1 MNVALL
7 SQPQRELR
15 AYLQRVAGDGG
26 TVETPGEASTFIRRL
41 RSAGVLGSTVIAGVA
56 GGVKAG
62 TLYSIIGPDL
72 DVTRGTVKNRVNRAG
87 VLSEVASG
95 VPATDFAGGV
105 LRGTTVEPSA
115 VNQIRNNT
123 MQGAVVGVVGS
134 GGALPTNW
142 AIINVRGLAVE
153 VVSIGSE
160 IGVDYID
167 IRLNG
172 TATSTG
178 NAEIRLEGLSQI
190 AASSGQTWNF
200 SSYVKNI
207 ANVDASAFLGLVQR
221 TNTTIFV
228 TRTIVDNINTGALSR
243 FNVSG
248 SISDGTVAFVVP
260 QVGATVNNGQSYDFT
275 IRIGLP
281 QMELGSVATSVIK
294 TTGSAQP
301 RNADVITKTGLGS
314 VLPQTEGWVYAE
326 VDYTNGGAV
335 KRYLTISSENNSNN
349 LVDVIFNA
357 SNALV
362 CRTRQNSFNVGEI
375 TTGSLAFG
383 RYKILYRFA
392 NNHFAMYANG
402 QKIGE
407 ILSGSVSFPIPLQ
420 RIAFA
425 NANTT
430 SDYPN
435 DPIHS
440 YAIGSGAIT
449 DAQAIQLTTL

>member
-1 MNVALL
+1 
-7 SQPQRELR
+7 
-15 AYLQRVAGDGG
+15 
-26 TVETPGEASTFIRRL
+26 
-41 RSAGVLGSTVIAGVA
+41 
-56 GGVKAG
+56 
-62 TLYSIIGPDL
+62 
-72 DVTRGTVKNRVNRAG
+72 
-87 VLSEVASG
+87 
-95 VPATDFAGGV
+95 
-105 LRGTTVEPSA
+105 
-115 VNQIRNNT
+115 

-275 IRIGLP
+275 VRIGLP

-294 TTGSAQP
+294 TTGSAQT
-301 RNADVITKTGLGS
+301 RNADVI
-314 VLPQTEGWVYAE
+314 
-326 VDYTNGGAV
+326 
-335 KRYLTISSENNSNN
+335 SN
-349 LVDVIFNA
+349 D
-357 SNALV
+357 
-362 CRTRQNSFNVGEI
+362 RTRFCSATNVRHIHG
-375 TTGSLAFG
+375 
-383 RYKILYRFA
+383 YPKQPA
-392 NNHFAMYANG
+392 NNRNAHHRNVTG
-402 QKIGE
+402 
-407 ILSGSVSFPIPLQ
+407 
-420 RIAFA
+420 RIDNVA
-425 NANTT
+425 
-430 SDYPN
+430 
-435 DPIHS
+435 
-440 YAIGSGAIT
+440 G
-449 DAQAIQLTTL
+449 